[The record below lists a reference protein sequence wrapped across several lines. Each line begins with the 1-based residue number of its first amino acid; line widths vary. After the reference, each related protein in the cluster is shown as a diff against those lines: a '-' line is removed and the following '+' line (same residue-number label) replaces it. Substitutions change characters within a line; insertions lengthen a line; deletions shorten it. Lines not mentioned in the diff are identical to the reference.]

1 MRLERITRLD
11 KSGHSFEI
19 GISRPEDFPCLLE
32 MYFTFSPRPA
42 SQGLPPESPETCRN
56 WVKMLLE
63 TGTNLLA
70 WRGNRVIGHAALLP
84 DTKGAAGEFVIFVDQ
99 NNRNLGIG
107 TELTRYAFEQS
118 MRLGIDTV
126 WLTVNMLNSVAVK
139 LYRKFGFEYCDT
151 DSYERVMSAK
161 LK

>member
-19 GISRPEDFPCLLE
+19 GTSCPEDHLCLLE
-32 MYFTFSPRPA
+32 MYLTFSPRPA
-42 SQGLPPESPETCRN
+42 SQGLPPENPELCRN
-56 WVKMLLE
+56 WVKTLFE

-70 WRGNRVIGHAALLP
+70 WRGNRVIGHAALVP
-84 DTKGAAGEFVIFVDQ
+84 DLKGGSGEFVIFVDQ

-118 MRLGIDTV
+118 RRLGIGCV
-126 WLTVNMLNSVAVK
+126 WLTVNMLNSVAIK
-139 LYRKFGFEYCDT
+139 LYRKFGFEYCDA

>member
-1 MRLERITRLD
+1 MKLEHITRLD

-32 MYFTFSPRPA
+32 MYLTFSPRPA
-42 SQGLPPESPETCRN
+42 SQGLPPESPELCRN
-56 WVKMLLE
+56 WVKTLFE

-70 WRGNRVIGHAALLP
+70 WRGNRIIGHAALIP
-84 DTKGAAGEFVIFVDQ
+84 DIKGGSGEFVIFVDQ
-99 NNRNLGIG
+99 HDRNLGIG

-118 MRLGIDTV
+118 RPLGIDCV
-126 WLTVNMLNSVAVK
+126 WLTVNMLNSVAIK
-139 LYRKFGFEYCDT
+139 LYRKFGFEYCDA